1 MSSSLISALIEGT
14 QNLSSLGYNVIIT
27 RCSRHYGFNV
37 RPRATNTVLGLRLLR
52 SLQSSDSVGG
62 TRADI
67 KPIMPRAAGLL
78 YTIRLQMPSSLEVS

>member
-67 KPIMPRAAGLL
+67 EPLMPRATGYYNIITQELKF
-78 YTIRLQMPSSLEVS
+78 